1 MDTLPLH
8 DAGSGPPTAGARVMS
23 AIEPDVVD
31 EARRL
36 LAAAE
41 AEGLRLRLIG
51 GAAVRLHVQGELHPA
66 FAREIRDIDVVTGK
80 GDGRRAGSFIEAQG
94 YTPNRT
100 FNAMHGAR
108 RLLFYDDDNGRQL
121 DVFVNSFE
129 MCHVLPVG
137 EHLDRDPLTV
147 PLADLLLTKLQIVTL
162 NAKDRSD
169 AYAVLLEHELGPN
182 EVERIDAAR
191 IADLCARDWGLYRT
205 LQINFERLL
214 GALPESGLDDGHQ
227 HLVAERVTGIATAVE
242 SAPKSVKWKARARVG
257 DRVRWYEEPDEV
269 AQGGY

>member
-8 DAGSGPPTAGARVMS
+8 DARTGLRTAGAHVTS
-23 AIEPDVVD
+23 PILPDVVD

-41 AEGLRLRLIG
+41 EERLRLRLIG
-51 GAAVRLHVQGELHPA
+51 GVAVRMHVQSDLHPA
-66 FAREIRDIDVVTGK
+66 FVREIRDIDIVTDK
-80 GDGRRAGSFIEAQG
+80 GQGRRAGAFLEAQG
-94 YTPNRT
+94 YVANRT

-108 RLLFYDDDNGRQL
+108 RLLFYDEEHGRQL
-121 DVFVNSFE
+121 DVFIHTFE
-129 MCHVLPVG
+129 MCHVLPLG
-137 EHLDRDPLTV
+137 ETLDLDPLTV

-169 AYAVLLEHELGPN
+169 AYAILLEHELGAGN
-182 EVERIDAAR
+182 AERIDAAR
-191 IADLCARDWGLYRT
+191 IAELCARDWGLYRT

-214 GALPESGLDDGHQ
+214 AALPESGLDDGEQ
-227 HLVAERVTGIATAVE
+227 RLVAARVEGITEAVERV
-242 SAPKSVKWKARARVG
+242 PKSVKWKARARVG

-269 AQGGY
+269 GQGGY

>member
-1 MDTLPLH
+1 VDTLPLH
-8 DAGSGPPTAGARVMS
+8 DAGNARLTS
-23 AIEPDVVD
+23 PILPDVVD

-41 AEGLRLRLIG
+41 EEGLRLRLIG
-51 GAAVRLHVQGELHPA
+51 GVGVRLHVEGELNPA

-80 GDGRRAGSFIEAQG
+80 GEGRRAAAFIEAQG

-108 RLLFYDDDNGRQL
+108 RMLFYDDANSRQI
-121 DVFVNSFE
+121 DVFVNTFE
-129 MCHVLPVG
+129 MCHVLPLG
-137 EHLDRDPLTV
+137 EHLDHDPITV

-169 AYAVLLEHELGPN
+169 AYAVLLEHQLGSG
-182 EVERIDAAR
+182 EIERIDASR

-205 LQINFERLL
+205 LQLNLERLAT
-214 GALPESGLDDGHQ
+214 ALPESGLSDDEQ
-227 HLVAERVTGIATAVE
+227 RVIAARLAGITAAIE
-242 SAPKSVKWKARARVG
+242 AAPKSVKWKARARVG
-257 DRVRWYEEPDEV
+257 DRVRWYDEPDEV
-269 AQGGY
+269 EQGGY

>member
-8 DAGSGPPTAGARVMS
+8 DAGTARVTS
-23 AIEPDVVD
+23 PILPDVVD

-41 AEGLRLRLIG
+41 EEGLRLRLIG
-51 GAAVRLHVQGELHPA
+51 GVAVRLHVQGELNPA

-80 GDGRRAGSFIEAQG
+80 GDGRRAGAFIEKQG
-94 YTPNRT
+94 YVANRT

-108 RLLFYDDDNGRQL
+108 RMLFYDEPNKRQL
-121 DVFVNSFE
+121 DVFVNTFE

-169 AYAVLLEHELGPN
+169 AYAVLLEHELGSGD
-182 EVERIDAAR
+182 VESIDAAR

-205 LQINFERLL
+205 LQINLERL
-214 GALPESGLDDGHQ
+214 GTALPEGGLSEEEQ
-227 HLVAERVTGIATAVE
+227 RVIAARLAGITGAIE
-242 SAPKSVKWKARARVG
+242 GAPKSVKWKARARVG

-269 AQGGY
+269 EQGGY